1 MPMVLEAH
9 VEGSS
14 LRVISPTVNLADNTV
29 ISLVRAACEKG
40 QMIHNAHLQNINT
53 SQMSS
58 DEFWSL
64 IQKTKTVPVS
74 GIDRR
79 RFLGWQA
86 PRLHPVD

>member
-40 QMIHNAHLQNINT
+40 QMIHNAHLQNINN
-53 SQMSS
+53 SQINS

-64 IQKTKTVPVS
+64 IQKKQKQCQYQQLREGNSWVGKPLS
-74 GIDRR
+74 FI
-79 RFLGWQA
+79 Q
-86 PRLHPVD
+86 